1 MDMMKEIV
9 EDAQSVSDTE
19 RMAEPVPTESVR
31 PNGGILAA
39 LVAAGIGCA
48 TLGIMVVIA
57 EASKGFKDTLTF
69 YEPAGS
75 LTGKTTV
82 AVLVWVAAWL
92 VLHRSLKESEVSLQF
107 AYRTTLVLV
116 MIGLLGTFPPFFLLF
131 ASGH

>member
-1 MDMMKEIV
+1 MDAMKEV
-9 EDAQSVSDTE
+9 LEDLQSVSDTE
-19 RMAEPVPTESVR
+19 RMAEPVPTIPVR

-48 TLGIMVVIA
+48 TLGVLVVAA
-57 EASKGFKDTLTF
+57 EASEGFKDTLTF

-75 LTGKTTV
+75 LTGRTTV
-82 AVLVWVAAWL
+82 AVLVWLAAW
-92 VLHRSLKESEVSLQF
+92 VILHRSLKQAEVSLRF

-116 MIGLLGTFPPFFLLF
+116 GIGLLGTFPPFFQLF